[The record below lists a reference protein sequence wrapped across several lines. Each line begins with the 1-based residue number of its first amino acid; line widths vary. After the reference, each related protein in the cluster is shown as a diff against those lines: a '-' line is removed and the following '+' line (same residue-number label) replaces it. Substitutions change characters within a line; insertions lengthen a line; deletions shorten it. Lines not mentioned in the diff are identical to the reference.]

1 MLLRRVMFPKPGL
14 KPKDTGYILD
24 QHIKSLT
31 TKGNILAQALRR
43 HLHNI
48 QELELYSHVTEA
60 LETIVMEA
68 EHNGEEEKEKGEE
81 KGNEE
86 VKKKKVVTCTRLTR
100 IKVHTIERLGED
112 KFLTLLEHNPDLVEL
127 LIPSSLL
134 TSSAAFITRF
144 LKVLETRLPHL
155 RVLTIGGGDLLK
167 IDLYQG
173 SDSRIK
179 FLRLLRKLP
188 TAAQVAV
195 LQHCGPSL
203 AHFVITTPLDMRV
216 AQTIRDYCPNIQRLL
231 SEYIHIFS
239 EEQYHVLEGFLDAC
253 KPSTAVHMAQ
263 QQSSHK
269 GLKTFH
275 TMNFQ
280 DSLMDA
286 LLESHE
292 TLEDVIFMDQQ
303 VSSQQ
308 FQRVLT
314 TCVSLR
320 HLSTWSYNKSRP
332 NITFRDIIG
341 SPEWVCRNHQF
352 LYLRISDSVNEDDLM
367 EYGELVELSIDFT
380 STKEEALQCRI
391 LSSKLTKDLALRHL
405 IGLKKL
411 RRLKVPISVWHGVG
425 QEEYEFIVK
434 EWPRLNQV
442 ELTLNDTGGQT
453 IDDFWLLGNTD
464 HWKWFKQRRPDLKLM
479 CANAG
484 AVL

>member
-155 RVLTIGGGDLLK
+155 RVLTIGGGGILP
-167 IDLYQG
+167 ISAAVPIISTC

-367 EYGELVELSIDFT
+367 EYG
-380 STKEEALQCRI
+380 
-391 LSSKLTKDLALRHL
+391 DLALRHL